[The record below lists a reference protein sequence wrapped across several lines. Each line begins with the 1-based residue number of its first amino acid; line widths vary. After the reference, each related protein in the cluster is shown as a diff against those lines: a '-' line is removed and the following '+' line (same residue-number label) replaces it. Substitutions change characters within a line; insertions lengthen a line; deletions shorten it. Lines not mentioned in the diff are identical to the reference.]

1 MYDDREVLKE
11 VWDGKLPICFKLS
24 DEECSSNEPEEIYL
38 MVARQ
43 TYFPLIID
51 KIQRHFSDFVS
62 TAVKSNDIW
71 LDYNGT
77 ALKWHY
83 PVGLLFDLYANE
95 GIGTSANIPWCLN
108 VHFSDP
114 ADDMV
119 QYSGK
124 ETIEAYFMSTVKEAD
139 AIKHKGK
146 VINEML
152 KKDHKQLWYGVQNDK
167 FDQFWSVNKK
177 LMETTDNEYFKSIPF
192 RIYQN
197 DKSFIQKI
205 FDPFNDLGQRKTL
218 ADLLEFVFG
227 SDSYKNKVV
236 LIQGI
241 IPSFETSIQWL
252 SENLSYPDNFLHI
265 CVK

>member
-1 MYDDREVLKE
+1 
-11 VWDGKLPICFKLS
+11 
-24 DEECSSNEPEEIYL
+24 

-43 TYFPLIID
+43 TYFPLVID
-51 KIQRHFSDFVS
+51 KKKIQSHFSNYVS
-62 TAVKSNDIW
+62 TAVKTNEVW

-108 VHFSDP
+108 VHFSSP
-114 ADDMV
+114 PDDMIH
-119 QYSGK
+119 YSG
-124 ETIEAYFMSTVKEAD
+124 EDVIEAYFMSTVKEAD

-152 KKDHKQLWYGVQNDK
+152 KKDHNQLWYGVQNDK

-177 LMETTDNEYFKSIPF
+177 LMETSSSEYFKSIPF

-197 DKSFIQKI
+197 DKGFIQKI
-205 FDPFNDLGQRKTL
+205 FDPFTEVGHRKTL

-227 SDSYKNKVV
+227 GDSYK
-236 LIQGI
+236 
-241 IPSFETSIQWL
+241 S
-252 SENLSYPDNFLHI
+252 NF
-265 CVK
+265 V